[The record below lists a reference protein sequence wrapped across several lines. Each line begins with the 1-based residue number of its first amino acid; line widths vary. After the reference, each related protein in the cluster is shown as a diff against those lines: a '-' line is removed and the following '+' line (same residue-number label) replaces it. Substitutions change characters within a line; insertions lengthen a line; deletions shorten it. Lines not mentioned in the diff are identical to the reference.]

1 MKISSPIAVPATQ
14 SSIKVIRWHD
24 PVVETHG
31 YAVDDPYIEMFWL
44 PILGPTATWLAR
56 RLASGL
62 LHHPEGY
69 ICEMNELAQALG
81 VSYTQGR
88 HNPFA
93 RALPRCS
100 MFGVS
105 QYVAQEPVYTVSV
118 RTVMP
123 HLPAR
128 HLARLP
134 QQLRIAHQD
143 WVHPH

>member
-1 MKISSPIAVPATQ
+1 MKTSRPIAVPATQ
-14 SSIKVIRWHD
+14 SSIRVIRWND
-24 PVVETHG
+24 PVVETQG

-56 RLASGL
+56 RLVSGL
-62 LHHPEGY
+62 LHQPEGY
-69 ICEMNELAQALG
+69 VCEVTELAQALG

-93 RALPRCS
+93 RALHRCS

-105 QYVAQEPVYTVSV
+105 QYVALEPVYTVSV
-118 RTVMP
+118 RTVLP
-123 HLPAR
+123 HLPVR

-134 QQLRIAHQD
+134 LQLRIAHQD
-143 WVHPH
+143 WVHPR